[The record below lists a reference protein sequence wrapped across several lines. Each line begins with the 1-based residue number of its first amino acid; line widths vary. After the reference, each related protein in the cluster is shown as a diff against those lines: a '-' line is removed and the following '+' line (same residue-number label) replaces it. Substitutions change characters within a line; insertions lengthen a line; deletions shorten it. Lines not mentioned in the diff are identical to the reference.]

1 MAEALLRRVERD
13 PRFAW
18 PDPPVFPFTLPAFAD
33 FQALELHPEVTFL
46 VGENG
51 SGKSTLLEA
60 IAAKLDLDV
69 EGGDRDLRFE
79 ERQAD
84 SNLHEALRLVRGP
97 RPPSMRYFLRA
108 ESFFNVARTVDENPG
123 LLAGYGGR
131 PLHGMSHGESFLALA
146 NERFYPDGLF
156 LLDEPEAAL
165 SPTGLLGL
173 LRRMKALTLEG
184 SQFLVAT
191 HSPILLAYPDALIY
205 ELRPEGPVPTPYEDT
220 DHYRLT
226 RAFLNAPDRFLRDL
240 FA

>member
-1 MAEALLRRVERD
+1 MADPLLRRVELDRS
-13 PRFAW
+13 RI
-18 PDPPVFPFTLPAFAD
+18 PDPTAFPFALPAFARLES
-33 FQALELHPEVTFL
+33 LELHPEVTFL

-60 IAAKLDLDV
+60 IAVKLDLDV

-79 ERQAD
+79 EREAD
-84 SNLHEALRLVRGP
+84 TNLHEALRLVRGP

-123 LLAGYGGR
+123 LLADYGGR

-184 SQFLVAT
+184 GQFLIAT

-205 ELRPEGPVPTPYEDT
+205 ELREDGPAVTAYEDT

-226 RAFLNAPDRFLRDL
+226 RAFLNDPERFLREL